1 MATIKTPGEKV
12 WKVTIKTSDGTSSEV
27 VLPATP
33 GKVPVTAEIQE
44 IDVVTSDTKADLEK
58 NEDKSKKVNRK
69 SSQGKTQLSKIL
81 AHSLLPKPPAACEPT

>member
-1 MATIKTPGEKV
+1 MTAIVTPGEKG

-33 GKVPVTAEIQE
+33 GKVPVTAEVQE

-58 NEDKSKKVNRK
+58 NEDNPEKVSHK
-69 SSQGKTQLSKIL
+69 SS
-81 AHSLLPKPPAACEPT
+81 